1 MKNVLLLWLASLVIV
16 AAASVALAQTRL
28 PESRILSGSDVGFRV
43 EGTDRTGKPV
53 GKWVLRLNGQ
63 WVEVGSMPTLLPVK

>member
-1 MKNVLLLWLASLVIV
+1 MKKVLLLWLASLVMV
-16 AAASVALAQTRL
+16 AAASVAFAQTRL

-63 WVEVGSMPTLLPVK
+63 WVEVGSTPTLLPVK

>member
-1 MKNVLLLWLASLVIV
+1 MKKMLLRWLASLVMV
-16 AAASVALAQTRL
+16 AAASFAFAQTRL

-63 WVEVGSMPTLLPVK
+63 WVEIGSTPTLLPVK